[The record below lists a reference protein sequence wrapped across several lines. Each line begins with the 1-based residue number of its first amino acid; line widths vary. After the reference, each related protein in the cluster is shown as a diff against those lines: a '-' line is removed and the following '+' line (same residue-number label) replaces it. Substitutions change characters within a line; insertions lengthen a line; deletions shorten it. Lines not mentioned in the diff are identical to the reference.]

1 MREAFEKNDCGRAGQ
16 LIGYLYGEAAAAERA
31 DFERH
36 LRDCA
41 ACREEVAAF
50 TRVRGSVAEFR
61 SELLRA
67 APPVSLAAFA
77 ADADAQPTAAQPTT
91 APRAGADNAAH
102 ASPLGAAGAREPL
115 ADFAS
120 PVAPPAGFASP
131 VAGPRPSAGAAWAA
145 LREFFRLS
153 PAWLRASTAA
163 AALALCALA
172 LLAVANAEISFGD
185 ERYAL
190 RTGVRPAA
198 AAPNAP
204 APAQP
209 EELTALQTRL
219 KNLAAERDAAVSE
232 LEATREELDDS
243 RAANL
248 VAAEFE
254 AEPVAP
260 RDSAATR
267 DQPRTRRAPS
277 AAKSESPSRGPRR
290 RSEDEDLP
298 RLLDL
303 LGGAN

>member
-1 MREAFEKNDCGRAGQ
+1 MRETFERNDCGRAGQ
-16 LIGYLYGEAAAAERA
+16 LVGYLYGESAAAERA

-41 ACREEVAAF
+41 ACREELAAF
-50 TRVRGSVAEFR
+50 THVRGSVAEFR
-61 SELLRA
+61 GEVLQT

-77 ADADAQPTAAQPTT
+77 ADAGAQPTNAQPAAVQPTNVR
-91 APRAGADNAAH
+91 APH
-102 ASPLGAAGAREPL
+102 APSLPERGSRTPL
-115 ADFAS
+115 A
-120 PVAPPAGFASP
+120 GIASP
-131 VAGPRPSAGAAWAA
+131 VAGSRPSAGAAWAA

-172 LLAVANAEISFGD
+172 LLAVVNAEISLAG

-198 AAPNAP
+198 APNAP
-204 APAQP
+204 S
-209 EELTALQTRL
+209 EELTALQAQL
-219 KNLAAERDAAVSE
+219 KNLSAERDAAARE

-254 AEPVAP
+254 AEPDAP
-260 RDSAATR
+260 RDSTATR
-267 DQPRTRRAPS
+267 DERRPRRAPS
-277 AAKSESPSRGPRR
+277 TASKPESSPRTSRR
-290 RSEDEDLP
+290 RAEDEDLP

-303 LGGAN
+303 LGDAN

>member
-1 MREAFEKNDCGRAGQ
+1 MRETTGKNDCGRAGQ
-16 LIGYLYGEAAAAERA
+16 LVGYLYDEPAAAERA

-41 ACREEVAAF
+41 ACREELAAF

-61 SELLRA
+61 GDLMQT
-67 APPVSLAAFA
+67 APPVSLAPFA
-77 ADADAQPTAAQPTT
+77 AEAGAQPADERTRHASPPGATGSRAAHAVS
-91 APRAGADNAAH
+91 APRAA
-102 ASPLGAAGAREPL
+102 
-115 ADFAS
+115 
-120 PVAPPAGFASP
+120 
-131 VAGPRPSAGAAWAA
+131 SAGAAWAA

-153 PAWLRASTAA
+153 PAWLRVSSVA

-172 LLAVANAEISFGD
+172 LLAVANAEIRLGG
-185 ERYAL
+185 ERYAI
-190 RTGVRPAA
+190 RAGARPA

-204 APAQP
+204 ATPPAQFA
-209 EELTALQTRL
+209 ELTALQTQL
-219 KNLAAERDAAVSE
+219 KDLAAERDAAVRE

-248 VAAEFE
+248 VAAEFK

-260 RDSAATR
+260 RDPASTR
-267 DQPRTRRAPS
+267 DERRARRAPPATS
-277 AAKSESPSRGPRR
+277 RPGSPTRGPRR

-303 LGGAN
+303 LGDAN